1 MFQPYMGRNMQ
12 ETIIIYDYILNKV
25 LCLYVVWLFSTKT
38 RKLWDIKNRHLCFRL
53 VPVFV
58 PVKNMKHTV
67 WRYDSTLL

>member
-12 ETIIIYDYILNKV
+12 ETIIIYDDILKKSTLRVFSLN
-25 LCLYVVWLFSTKT
+25 FSTNT

-67 WRYDSTLL
+67 WRYDSTHL